1 MNHKFLLFLTPVFL
15 AGACDLKKT
24 VDNEVKTG
32 KAAVSE
38 EKMPDLGHVGHDHY
52 YTCSM
57 HPNVRESEPGKCPIC
72 NMNLTKVVLENDEPE
87 TTQAKDHTEAPGVS
101 IAKVKLKKSQ
111 MEHFKPGV
119 FSVSSMKMSKKV
131 RLLGSVMQ
139 SEEKESTV
147 PARVS
152 GRVEKVFVRSMGSFI
167 QKGDP
172 VVQFYSPKLISAGQE
187 YIVSRKS
194 YEESKQ
200 DDFKDLMNQAGE
212 RLESWG
218 IKRFQYESW
227 YKKNKVPDR
236 IVIYSPA
243 TGIVRK
249 HNATVGRYLK
259 EGQNI
264 FELSDLSE
272 VWVEMDVYEHDSA
285 IVKLGQ
291 ELNLKFSASPS
302 TNVKSE
308 VDFIAPILDSRSR
321 TLKIRATIPNPKGV
335 LKPGMIAEASLN
347 VIFDGEPLVVP
358 RTAIINT
365 GKRKV
370 AWRRLS
376 EQKFQAQ
383 VVETGHES
391 EGFVEIL
398 KGLEEG
404 DQVVMDGNFL
414 LDAQAQLFGGYSDM
428 TSDAPSHNH
437 Q

>member
-1 MNHKFLLFLTPVFL
+1 
-15 AGACDLKKT
+15 
-24 VDNEVKTG
+24 
-32 KAAVSE
+32 
-38 EKMPDLGHVGHDHY
+38 
-52 YTCSM
+52 
-57 HPNVRESEPGKCPIC
+57 
-72 NMNLTKVVLENDEPE
+72 
-87 TTQAKDHTEAPGVS
+87 
-101 IAKVKLKKSQ
+101 
-111 MEHFKPGV
+111 
-119 FSVSSMKMSKKV
+119 
-131 RLLGSVMQ
+131 
-139 SEEKESTV
+139 
-147 PARVS
+147 
-152 GRVEKVFVRSMGSFI
+152 
-167 QKGDP
+167 
-172 VVQFYSPKLISAGQE
+172 
-187 YIVSRKS
+187 
-194 YEESKQ
+194 
-200 DDFKDLMNQAGE
+200 
-212 RLESWG
+212 
-218 IKRFQYESW
+218 
-227 YKKNKVPDR
+227 
-236 IVIYSPA
+236 
-243 TGIVRK
+243 
-249 HNATVGRYLK
+249 
-259 EGQNI
+259 
-264 FELSDLSE
+264 
-272 VWVEMDVYEHDSA
+272 MDVYEHDSA